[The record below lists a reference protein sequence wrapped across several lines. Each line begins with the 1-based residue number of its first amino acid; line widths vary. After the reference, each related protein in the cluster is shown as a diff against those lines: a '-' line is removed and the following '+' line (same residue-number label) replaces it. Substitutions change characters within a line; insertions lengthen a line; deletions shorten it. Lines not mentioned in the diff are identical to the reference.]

1 MQEHLVC
8 IRCGRKLKS
17 AESKELGFGPV
28 CYKKWQ
34 TETLTRSLF
43 SNKIKEGGVGDA
55 TQQQRYDTP
64 TPDSPK
70 Q

>member
-1 MQEHLVC
+1 MQEYLVC

-17 AESKELGFGPV
+17 QSSREVGFGPV

-43 SNKIKEGGVGDA
+43 SNNKNREGGKDA
-55 TQQQRYDTP
+55 
-64 TPDSPK
+64 K
-70 Q
+70 K